1 MRARSEIVVGVDGSG
16 GSDAA
21 VAWAATEARVR
32 GVGLVIV
39 CAIEEGATL
48 LSWLPAR
55 IAIDELREVGHPTVQ
70 AACDVARRLEPD
82 IPIRVGVLRGPATRV
97 LTTMSLHVPMVVVGR
112 TGCANRLP
120 FALGSVA
127 TRLAAMSS
135 CPVVIVPVPPDRDA
149 PGHLARAV
157 VFVDDANRRECEI
170 AFALDEAALRG
181 AEVVIAHATGM
192 ATLDPGARDYLRQK
206 IAGIGAMYPQL
217 TVSVEVLE
225 GSLHDAVIGL
235 SSPNTL
241 MVLGHRRSRIARHAL
256 GSNIRSVLQ
265 ASLGPVA
272 VVGQAALS
280 DRVTLV
286 RATSSVVVHAPVA
299 VPAVA
304 FQPEPTQR

>member
-1 MRARSEIVVGVDGSG
+1 MRARSEIVVGVDGSA

-39 CAIEEGATL
+39 CAIGEGATL

-55 IAIDELREVGHPTVQ
+55 TALDELHAAGHPTVQ
-70 AACDVARRLEPD
+70 EASDVARRVEPD
-82 IPIRVGVLRGPATRV
+82 VPIRAGVLRGPAARV
-97 LTTMSLHVPMVVVGR
+97 LTTMSRHVPMVVVGR
-112 TGCANRLP
+112 TGSTNRLP

-135 CPVVIVPVPPDRDA
+135 CPVVIVPVPPDPDA
-149 PGHLARAV
+149 SGPLTRVV
-157 VFVDDANRRECEI
+157 VFVDDANRCEYEI

-181 AEVVIAHATGM
+181 AEVVIAHPTGIATV
-192 ATLDPGARDYLRQK
+192 DPGTRDSLRQK
-206 IAGIGAMYPQL
+206 IAGLGAMYPQL
-217 TVSVEVLE
+217 TVSVEVGE

-235 SSPNTL
+235 SNPNTL
-241 MVLGHRRSRIARHAL
+241 IVLGHHRSRVARHAL
-256 GSNIRSVLQ
+256 GSNIKSVLQ

-272 VVGQAALS
+272 VVGEAALA
-280 DRVTLV
+280 DRVTPV
-286 RATSSVVVHAPVA
+286 RATPSVVVHAPVTS
-299 VPAVA
+299 PAVA